1 MIPAD
6 VAALAAGMP
15 TVASGTA
22 SSSRANNPATN
33 VVELCSVI
41 FLHTGSEKY

>member
-15 TVASGTA
+15 IVVSGTA